1 MSRQWVHRWV
11 RRSEGCVRRTVVTLL
26 VLSVVNVSVPAFAGQ
41 VASKDAPSTSSTA
54 GVTIPLPLIS
64 LADEASR
71 QTRRAF
77 ERSVALEVRHLAV
90 AGQDTSAG
98 ENSGHWCAGGLA
110 LLVGGV
116 AAAAVSGSRRNYN
129 AQKPSPPVGVVL
141 GTTAAAVGGISMIR
155 ACRR

>member
-1 MSRQWVHRWV
+1 MSRRWV
-11 RRSEGCVRRTVVTLL
+11 RRSEGCVGRAIVTLV

-41 VASKDAPSTSSTA
+41 VASEEAPSISSKA
-54 GVTIPLPLIS
+54 GVTIPLPLMS

-71 QTRRAF
+71 QIRAAF
-77 ERSVALEVRHLAV
+77 ERSVAMEARHLAL
-90 AGQDTSAG
+90 ASQGSSTA

-116 AAAAVSGSRRNYN
+116 AAAAVSGSRRSYN